1 MLRSH
6 TAARV
11 AESAQSSRVRRSSR
25 ARVAGRVVRGLLLAC
40 ALLMT
45 AACGEKSVATV
56 STEADAIEIIDVLRE
71 NGFEAEK
78 KEVGEGEV
86 RKWSVVIDDG
96 WFGEGTMPV
105 ALQVLHDHG
114 LPRPEEPPVE
124 SSGFIPSETV
134 QRMQEQR
141 KIRVD
146 IERQLRALPGVT
158 HAIVTVVL
166 PPDPT
171 LELNPHPA
179 TASALVVYRDQR
191 PSFNDQQVQN
201 MVARSVPGLKPAE
214 VSVTLAQQTPRP
226 VPRRELSARRRNN
239 ILLAAGIG
247 LVTVL
252 FFLLV
257 VLWLQS
263 RRQRAELTALRETQ
277 EHAEADE
284 AAAETPGTA
293 LAPTGAN
300 AATPT
305 QQTTPTAA
313 NPSAR
318 ATANKPADDWELD
331 LGRRSPDAPGRR

>member
-1 MLRSH
+1 MLRSQ
-6 TAARV
+6 TAAR
-11 AESAQSSRVRRSSR
+11 R
-25 ARVAGRVVRGLLLAC
+25 AGPATPTRGRVVRALLLVC
-40 ALLMT
+40 ASLLT

-78 KEVGEGEV
+78 KEVGEGET

-96 WFGEGTMPV
+96 WFGSGTMPV

-134 QRMQEQR
+134 ERMQQQR

-179 TASALVVYRDQR
+179 TASALVVYRDPR
-191 PSFNDQQVQN
+191 PTFNEQQVQN

-239 ILLAAGIG
+239 ILLAALIG
-247 LVTVL
+247 FVTVL
-252 FFLLV
+252 LFVLV
-257 VLWLQS
+257 VLWLQT
-263 RRQRAELTALRETQ
+263 RRQRAQLAALRESQ
-277 EHAEADE
+277 EPTGADE
-284 AAAETPGTA
+284 ASEETPGAA
-293 LAPTGAN
+293 LAPVAPNAAGAN
-300 AATPT
+300 APT
-305 QQTTPTAA
+305 RAA
-313 NPSAR
+313 NEAGARPSP
-318 ATANKPADDWELD
+318 NKPADDWELG
-331 LGRRSPDAPGRR
+331 LSGRPTDAPGGR